1 MIISIFLL
9 IIWKKAILLFH
20 TVFIHDYLKTDVDH
34 TCGENYI
41 ASFCLIWLLVIVE
54 IVASVHMQAQM
65 SNNDINRA
73 III

>member
-54 IVASVHMQAQM
+54 MIRFCTYASPNV
-65 SNNDINRA
+65 
-73 III
+73 